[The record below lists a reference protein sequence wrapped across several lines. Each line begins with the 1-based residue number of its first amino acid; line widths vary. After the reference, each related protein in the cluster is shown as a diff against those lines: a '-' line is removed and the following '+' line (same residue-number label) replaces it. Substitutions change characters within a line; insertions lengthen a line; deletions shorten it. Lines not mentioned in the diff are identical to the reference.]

1 MTEAEQKEL
10 EKAKKYLRIDGDAED
25 DLILHFI
32 AAAKE
37 YITNATGLKFPN
49 NLAQAELAV
58 MSFTTHWYENRQI
71 SGTTSNLDGVLTTM
85 VNQLKYLVVDDEGE
99 KDVE

>member
-37 YITNATGLKFPN
+37 YISSATGLKFPN
-49 NLAQAELAV
+49 NLARAELAV
-58 MSFTTHWYENRQI
+58 MSFVTHWYENRQI

-85 VNQLKYLVVDDEGE
+85 VNQLKYVVVDGE
-99 KDVE
+99 KDAE

>member
-49 NLAQAELAV
+49 NLARAELAV
-58 MSFTTHWYENRQI
+58 MSFVTHWYENRQI

-85 VNQLKYLVVDDEGE
+85 VNQLKYVVADGE
-99 KDVE
+99 KDAE

>member
-10 EKAKKYLRIDGDAED
+10 EKAKKYLRIDGDVED

-49 NLAQAELAV
+49 NLARAELAV
-58 MSFTTHWYENRQI
+58 MSFVTHWYENRQI

-85 VNQLKYLVVDDEGE
+85 VNQLKYLVVDGE
-99 KDVE
+99 KDAE

>member
-49 NLAQAELAV
+49 SSARAELAV

-85 VNQLKYLVVDDEGE
+85 VNQLKYVVADGE
-99 KDVE
+99 KDAE

>member
-37 YITNATGLKFPN
+37 YISSATGLKFPN
-49 NLAQAELAV
+49 NLARAELAV
-58 MSFTTHWYENRQI
+58 MSFVTHWYENRQI

-85 VNQLKYLVVDDEGE
+85 VNQLKYLVVDGE
-99 KDVE
+99 KDAE

>member
-49 NLAQAELAV
+49 NLARAELAV
-58 MSFTTHWYENRQI
+58 MSFVTHWYENRQI

-85 VNQLKYLVVDDEGE
+85 VNQLKYVVVDGE
-99 KDVE
+99 KDAE

>member
-1 MTEAEQKEL
+1 MIEAEQKEKEL

-49 NLAQAELAV
+49 NLARAELAV
-58 MSFTTHWYENRQI
+58 MSFVTHWYENRQI
-71 SGTTSNLDGVLTTM
+71 SGTTSNLDGVLTAM
-85 VNQLKYLVVDDEGE
+85 VNQLKYVVADGE
-99 KDVE
+99 KDAE

>member
-10 EKAKKYLRIDGDAED
+10 EKAKKYLRIDGDVED

-49 NLAQAELAV
+49 NLARAELAV
-58 MSFTTHWYENRQI
+58 MSFVTHWYENRQI

-85 VNQLKYLVVDDEGE
+85 VNQLKYVVADGE
-99 KDVE
+99 KDAE

>member
-37 YITNATGLKFPN
+37 YIFNATGLKFPN

-71 SGTTSNLDGVLTTM
+71 SGTTSNLDGVLTAM
-85 VNQLKYLVVDDEGE
+85 VNQLKYVVVDGE
-99 KDVE
+99 KDAE

>member
-49 NLAQAELAV
+49 DLARAELAV
-58 MSFTTHWYENRQI
+58 MSFVTHWYENRQI

-85 VNQLKYLVVDDEGE
+85 VNQLKYLVVDGE
-99 KDVE
+99 KDAE

>member
-49 NLAQAELAV
+49 NLARAELAV
-58 MSFTTHWYENRQI
+58 MSFVTHWYENRQI
-71 SGTTSNLDGVLTTM
+71 SGTTSNLDGLLTTM
-85 VNQLKYLVVDDEGE
+85 VNQLKYLVVDGE
-99 KDVE
+99 KDAE

>member
-37 YITNATGLKFPN
+37 YITNATGLKFPT
-49 NLAQAELAV
+49 NLARAELAV
-58 MSFTTHWYENRQI
+58 MSFVTHWYENRQI

-85 VNQLKYLVVDDEGE
+85 VNQLKYVVVDGE
-99 KDVE
+99 KDAE

>member
-1 MTEAEQKEL
+1 M
-10 EKAKKYLRIDGDAED
+10 
-25 DLILHFI
+25 ILHFI

-49 NLAQAELAV
+49 NLARAELAV
-58 MSFTTHWYENRQI
+58 MSFVTHWYENRQI

-85 VNQLKYLVVDDEGE
+85 VNQLKYVVADGE
-99 KDVE
+99 KDAE

>member
-10 EKAKKYLRIDGDAED
+10 EKAKKYLRIDGDVED

-49 NLAQAELAV
+49 NLARAELAV
-58 MSFTTHWYENRQI
+58 MSFVTHWYENRQI

-85 VNQLKYLVVDDEGE
+85 VNQLKYVVVDGE
-99 KDVE
+99 KDAE

>member
-85 VNQLKYLVVDDEGE
+85 VNQLKYVVTDGD
-99 KDVE
+99 KDAE

>member
-37 YITNATGLKFPN
+37 YISSATGLKFPN
-49 NLAQAELAV
+49 KLARAELAV
-58 MSFTTHWYENRQI
+58 MSFVTHWYENRQI

-85 VNQLKYLVVDDEGE
+85 VNQLKYLVVDGE

>member
-37 YITNATGLKFPN
+37 YITNATGIKFPN

-85 VNQLKYLVVDDEGE
+85 VNQLKYVVADGE
-99 KDVE
+99 KDAE

>member
-49 NLAQAELAV
+49 NLARAELAV
-58 MSFTTHWYENRQI
+58 MSFVTHWYENRQI
-71 SGTTSNLDGVLTTM
+71 SGTTSNLDGVLTAM
-85 VNQLKYLVVDDEGE
+85 VNQLKYVVGDGE
-99 KDVE
+99 KDAE

>member
-37 YITNATGLKFPN
+37 YISSATGLKFPN
-49 NLAQAELAV
+49 NLARAELAV
-58 MSFTTHWYENRQI
+58 MSFVTHWYENRQI

-85 VNQLKYLVVDDEGE
+85 VNQLKYVVGE